1 MQSDN
6 DKTAKIPVEQ
16 ALEFLEQHFDD
27 LKSVGEWGEAMG
39 YTRSAFWKSFDRHYR
54 YSPRQAYID
63 QKKKVLC
70 TWLKSNGDT
79 SGREAAIKIHLGDG
93 DALYKF
99 VKRHFNC
106 SVSTLRDEMTCGAD
120 HFR

>member
-1 MQSDN
+1 MQSDK
-6 DKTAKIPVEQ
+6 DKTAKIPVEL
-16 ALEFLEQHFDD
+16 ALEFLEQHFGD
-27 LKSVGEWGEAMG
+27 LKSVEEWGEAMG

-70 TWLKSNGDT
+70 QWLKSNGVP
-79 SGREAAIKIHLGDG
+79 SGRKAAEQIHLSDG

-99 VKRHFNC
+99 VRRHFNC
-106 SVSTLRDEMTCGAD
+106 TVSNLSKKMKGGAEYS
-120 HFR
+120 